1 MIIARRH
8 GLFHSRTPIITSSL
22 LLILPILALLQL
34 LMLGS
39 RQLDNGIPFDQLG
52 AVYAKAMQ
60 SCDQSPRKANKVLI
74 YV

>member
-1 MIIARRH
+1 
-8 GLFHSRTPIITSSL
+8 
-22 LLILPILALLQL
+22 
-34 LMLGS
+34 MLGS